1 MVSYTTRYYNLDN
14 IIVSRMGE
22 VVVGANY
29 VFPKP
34 LMSHRTYDIN
44 AVLTT
49 GVCVTKLD
57 DRRMRHN
64 FVCVC
69 VCM

>member
-22 VVVGANY
+22 VVVGASY

-34 LMSHRTYDIN
+34 LMSHRTYGIN

-49 GVCVTKLD
+49 GACVTNH

-64 FVCVC
+64 LSLIHI
-69 VCM
+69 